1 MNGCVA
7 VFDLGKTNIKLVV
20 FDRGGAVLAE
30 RSAPNAPLAPDA
42 KWPYL
47 RLDTEGAWAF
57 LIGALKELGARFSI
71 EAIVTTTHGCAG
83 VLMGRDRE
91 ALPPLDY
98 EFDGFAPVD
107 AAYDSARPP
116 YDKSRSP
123 HLSRGLNLGRQI
135 FYYERHFPAQFRQAT
150 AFLTYAQY
158 FAWRLGGAMASEAT
172 SLGAHTDLWR
182 PKEGDLSSMVD
193 KLGWRRLFPLRRKA
207 WDTLGTLKPE
217 IAAAT
222 GLPPNVGII
231 CGAHDSNASLVP
243 HLLSRRDP
251 FTVISTGTWVIIMA
265 VGGTARLDPNAD
277 MLANVD
283 VRGQPVPTAR
293 FMGGR
298 EYAVLAGDAPADA
311 DEADVASVIA
321 SGALALPAFSD
332 QGGPFARAKASSR
345 AKRQR
350 REKRARGCDYL
361 YSALMTAH
369 MLRRLQAPGDL
380 IVEGGFTR
388 SPAFA
393 AVLARLMSGRRVVI
407 APMSQAPQLVRR
419 CSLIGA
425 SPIRRRGSSPR
436 TIGIC
441 PGSRPVGIGGSARFK
456 QIADGPLTASP
467 CSRQSASAR
476 RATFRPPAC
485 FTSGTMRVALGGEIH
500 VGDNSAIRRD
510 FDPDSSAA
518 RASALGPFSRP
529 GHRRARDHLDS
540 RRARSDA
547 RRFGRPSVEGKPGA
561 SFLRFRGRVGRQR
574 LPSRRGRR
582 RACFSAG

>member
-30 RSAPNAPLAPDA
+30 RSAPNAPLASDA

-57 LIGALKELGARFSI
+57 LVNALKELGARFSI
-71 EAIVTTTHGCAG
+71 EAISTTTHGCAG

-98 EFDGFAPVD
+98 EFDGFAAVD
-107 AAYDSARPP
+107 AAYDSARPS
-116 YDKSRSP
+116 YDEARSP
-123 HLSRGLNLGRQI
+123 HLPRGLNLGRHI
-135 FYYERHFPAQFRQAT
+135 FYYERRFPDQFKQAT

-182 PKEGDLSSMVD
+182 PNEGNLSSMVD
-193 KLGWRRLFPLRRKA
+193 TLGWRHLFPPMRKA

-222 GLPPNVGII
+222 GLSPDVRIV

-243 HLLSRRDP
+243 HLLSRREP

-265 VGGTARLDPNAD
+265 VGGTARLDPDAD

-283 VRGQPVPTAR
+283 VHGRPVPTAR

-311 DEADVASVIA
+311 DEADVAAVIT

-332 QGGPFARAKASSR
+332 QGGPFASRKGVIEGPAPTTPKARAAL
-345 AKRQR
+345 AT
-350 REKRARGCDYL
+350 L

-369 MLRRLQAPGDL
+369 MLRRLEAPGDL

-393 AVLARLMSGRRVVI
+393 VVLARLMSGRRVVI
-407 APMSQAPQLVRR
+407 APMSA
-419 CSLIGA
+419 GA
-425 SPIRRRGSSPR
+425 AAGAAMLAHWGEPHPSPR
-436 TIGIC
+436 LE
-441 PGSRPVGIGGSARFK
+441 SAREW
-456 QIADGPLTASP
+456 QL
-467 CSRQSASAR
+467 
-476 RATFRPPAC
+476 
-485 FTSGTMRVALGGEIH
+485 
-500 VGDNSAIRRD
+500 
-510 FDPDSSAA
+510 
-518 RASALGPFSRP
+518 P
-529 GHRRARDHLDS
+529 GLEAYQDKW
-540 RRARSDA
+540 
-547 RRFGRPSVEGKPGA
+547 E
-561 SFLRFRGRVGRQR
+561 
-574 LPSRRGRR
+574 
-582 RACFSAG
+582 

>member
-7 VFDLGKTNIKLVV
+7 VFDVGKTNIKVV
-20 FDRGGAVLAE
+20 IFDRAGDVLAE

-47 RLDTEGAWAF
+47 KLDTEGAWSF
-57 LIGALKELGARFSI
+57 LIGALKGLGARFSI
-71 EAIVTTTHGCAG
+71 EAISTTTHGCAG
-83 VLMGRDRE
+83 VLMQSDGP

-98 EFDGFAPVD
+98 EFDGFAAVD
-107 AAYDSARPP
+107 AAYDAARPP
-116 YDKSRSP
+116 YDEARSP
-123 HLSRGLNLGRQI
+123 HLSRGLNLGRHI
-135 FYYERHFPAQFRQAT
+135 FYYERSFPHQFKQAT

-182 PKEGDLSSMVD
+182 PHEGDLSSMVD
-193 KLGWRRLFPLRRKA
+193 KLGWRRLFPPMRKA

-217 IAAAT
+217 VAAAT
-222 GLPPNVGII
+222 GLAPNVRVI

-283 VRGQPVPTAR
+283 VHGRPVPTAR

-311 DEADVASVIA
+311 DETDVAAMIA

-332 QGGPFARAKASSR
+332 QGGPFASRKGVIEGETPTTPKARAAL
-345 AKRQR
+345 AT
-350 REKRARGCDYL
+350 L

-369 MLRRLQAPGDL
+369 MLRRLEAPGDL

-393 AVLARLMSGRRVVI
+393 AVLARLMAPRRVLI
-407 APMSQAPQLVRR
+407 APMSA
-419 CSLIGA
+419 GA
-425 SPIRRRGSSPR
+425 AAGAAMLAHWGEPHPPPR
-436 TIGIC
+436 LE
-441 PGSRPVGIGGSARFK
+441 P
-456 QIADGPLTASP
+456 
-467 CSRQSASAR
+467 
-476 RATFRPPAC
+476 
-485 FTSGTMRVALGGEIH
+485 
-500 VGDNSAIRRD
+500 
-510 FDPDSSAA
+510 
-518 RASALGPFSRP
+518 
-529 GHRRARDHLDS
+529 ARDWDLPGLEAYRD
-540 RRARSDA
+540 RWERA
-547 RRFGRPSVEGKPGA
+547 
-561 SFLRFRGRVGRQR
+561 L
-574 LPSRRGRR
+574 
-582 RACFSAG
+582 